1 MSEYLKQ
8 KMLRQLKEAKEAL
21 TEPCEDIRENVL
33 SEGMSHMKSRIG
45 DMNINTAIETPVE
58 KPEAYQHY
66 KGAEL
71 AETTIDVYRS
81 NINPKKEKVE
91 ETVNEPVTKAKTE
104 NIKAMAR
111 TLAGARNGG
120 NGGKLTQSTPSGNGD
135 LGEDSATTGEG
146 GNQKNTGDNYHA
158 LTTSMTL
165 EEYEAYI
172 RDQWGLNEQEEV
184 EEEVVQE
191 LVEDNKAIKE
201 LEEGLLKLEDTSW
214 QSIDKLM
221 RGIAKDH
228 DMTPKELHKEFK
240 SHHDGMIPDDWVKEQ
255 VQVEECGWFPLK
267 EATLYKN
274 GMAYDV
280 SLIWR
285 GHTRRLK
292 FFWPEMRT
300 PSRGD
305 MQDAVKKF
313 YPGGRLLAFYPCDE
327 DTNNPMVLVPPMTE
341 NYVMIQYDEWTTLSE
356 SEMEIYNTICD
367 EVGNPVGSPYITED
381 NSYAVVV
388 EDYDTG
394 QQRIVTFGEG
404 AAWTKKSGQNQEGG
418 LNEKGRKSYE
428 KANPGSDLKAP
439 TKDKGNPRRKSFC
452 ARMQGMRKRQK
463 KSNNTGEDRLSKSLK
478 AWDC

>member
-1 MSEYLKQ
+1 
-8 KMLRQLKEAKEAL
+8 
-21 TEPCEDIRENVL
+21 
-33 SEGMSHMKSRIG
+33 
-45 DMNINTAIETPVE
+45 MN
-58 KPEAYQHY
+58 
-66 KGAEL
+66 
-71 AETTIDVYRS
+71 
-81 NINPKKEKVE
+81 
-91 ETVNEPVTKAKTE
+91 
-104 NIKAMAR
+104 
-111 TLAGARNGG
+111 
-120 NGGKLTQSTPSGNGD
+120 
-135 LGEDSATTGEG
+135 G

-172 RDQWGLNEQEEV
+172 KDQWGLNEQEEEV

-191 LVEDNKAIKE
+191 LVEDNKAVKE

-221 RGIAKDH
+221 RGIARDH

-240 SHHDGMIPDDWVKEQ
+240 SQHDGMIPDDWVKEQ

-300 PSRGD
+300 PSRED

-313 YPGGRLLAFYPCDE
+313 YPGGRLLAFYPTDE

-341 NYVMIQYDEWTTLSE
+341 NYVMIQYDEWTTLTE
-356 SEMEIYNTICD
+356 SEMEIYNTICN
-367 EVGNPVGSPYITED
+367 EVGNPIGSPYITED

-394 QQRIVTFGEG
+394 QQRVVTFGEG

-452 ARMQGMRKRQK
+452 ARMKGMRKRQK
-463 KSNNTGEDRLSKSLK
+463 KSNNTGEDRLSKSLRK
-478 AWDC
+478 WDC